1 MCPRMFAHVG
11 RGKGVGQQASDSDGK
26 FGKGRKRQEMWD
38 TPATRHEGTE
48 EPELTSPRSL
58 DGILREA
65 GDRGVRD
72 GLRAGKKGAEKA
84 QES

>member
-1 MCPRMFAHVG
+1 
-11 RGKGVGQQASDSDGK
+11 
-26 FGKGRKRQEMWD
+26 MWD

-48 EPELTSPRSL
+48 EPELTSPRHL

-84 QES
+84 QRVSGAPFIGCCVPENLNLFQYRTS